1 MRMVQGIGLL
11 LSVSACGAGY
21 AVPTQRMAD
30 AQAAQRSAKELG
42 ADKIPE
48 AQLHLKLAEEQ
59 IAKADASIKESDN
72 RRADYIL
79 VRAKADAE
87 LALAIAKEKKSMS
100 EAQMAAQQAASQ
112 KTNNVEMNQ
121 GAH

>member
-1 MRMVQGIGLL
+1 
-11 LSVSACGAGY
+11 
-21 AVPTQRMAD
+21 MAD

-48 AQLHLKLAEEQ
+48 AQLHLRLAEEE

-72 RRADYIL
+72 RRADFIL

-87 LALAIAKEKKSMS
+87 LALAIAKEKKSMND
-100 EAQMAAQQAASQ
+100 AQAAAQQAAAQ
-112 KTNNVEMNQ
+112 TNNNAEMNQ
-121 GAH
+121 GAR

>member
-11 LSVSACGAGY
+11 LLVSACGAGY

>member
-1 MRMVQGIGLL
+1 MRTVQGVGLL
-11 LSVSACGAGY
+11 LLVSACGAGY

-48 AQLHLKLAEEQ
+48 AQLHLRLAEEE

-72 RRADYIL
+72 RRADFIL

-87 LALAIAKEKKSMS
+87 LALAIAKEKKSMND
-100 EAQMAAQQAASQ
+100 AQAAAQQAAAQ
-112 KTNNVEMNQ
+112 TNNNAEMNQ
-121 GAH
+121 GAR

>member
-1 MRMVQGIGLL
+1 MVQGIGLL
-11 LSVSACGAGY
+11 LLVSACGAGY